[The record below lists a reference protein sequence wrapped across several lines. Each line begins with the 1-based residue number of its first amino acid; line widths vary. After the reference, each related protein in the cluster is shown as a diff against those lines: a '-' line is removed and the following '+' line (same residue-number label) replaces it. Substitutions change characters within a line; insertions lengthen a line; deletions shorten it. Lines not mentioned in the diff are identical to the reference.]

1 MNPVEFLSS
10 GSDCSPAAALRS
22 LGYRNTA
29 FPFDWVDSSVS
40 AVISCLEDDF
50 NQYHTNLTCIGS
62 RMVDT
67 YGFQF
72 PHDYPFSNCD
82 YDKDSISEWR
92 THEDVGGKIVNNW
105 KDYYPEVK
113 EKYDRRIQR
122 FRDIGISANPIIV
135 LMRRPISHALQIRDA
150 LVKYYNRRDI
160 FLVVATPET
169 YESDVIV
176 TCLPEIY
183 GDWNNKDIW
192 STAINCVLQKIACK

>member
-1 MNPVEFLSS
+1 
-10 GSDCSPAAALRS
+10 
-22 LGYRNTA
+22 
-29 FPFDWVDSSVS
+29 
-40 AVISCLEDDF
+40 
-50 NQYHTNLTCIGS
+50 
-62 RMVDT
+62 MVDT